1 MALSS
6 RSTLP
11 FSFIPFA
18 ALVVFVAPS
27 RDLRA
32 QAAPPPPVNITA
44 VGCLAQLPDSA
55 AAPPTGHEQ
64 DAAKGLALTRVAVPQ
79 RDAGANTPRSA
90 VTGSRPA
97 GSGTGTTDGATPR
110 PTARDEQSFWLVGS
124 KAPEL
129 LRLLGRRV
137 EVTGPIDE
145 RLAPNPGNQSV
156 TDAGAAAARR
166 AATAP
171 TEPSATAHPSAP
183 TRAISVSTFRLLNQN
198 CS

>member
-1 MALSS
+1 MALTS
-6 RSTLP
+6 RTTLP
-11 FSFIPFA
+11 FALAPIA
-18 ALVVFVAPS
+18 AFVVLAAPS
-27 RDLRA
+27 RELRA
-32 QAAPPPPVNITA
+32 QTSTPPVNITA

-64 DAAKGLALTRVAVPQ
+64 DAAKGLALTRVAAP
-79 RDAGANTPRSA
+79 RDASANTPRSA
-90 VTGSRPA
+90 VPGSLPA
-97 GSGTGTTDGATPR
+97 GSGTGTTDSATPR
-110 PTARDEQSFWLVGS
+110 PAAREEQSFWLVGS

-145 RLAPNPGNQSV
+145 RLAPNPGNQSI

-166 AATAP
+166 STTAP
-171 TEPSATAHPSAP
+171 TEPPATAHPSAP
-183 TRAISVSTFRLLNQN
+183 TRAISVSTFRLLNEN

>member
-1 MALSS
+1 MALTS

-11 FSFIPFA
+11 FSLIPLA
-18 ALVVFVAPS
+18 VFVVLAASS
-27 RDLRA
+27 RELRA
-32 QAAPPPPVNITA
+32 QAATPPVNVTA

-64 DAAKGLALTRVAVPQ
+64 DAAKGLALTRVAMPP

-90 VTGSRPA
+90 VPGSRPA
-97 GSGTGTTDGATPR
+97 GSGTGTTDSATPR
-110 PTARDEQSFWLVGS
+110 PAAREEQSFWLVGS

-129 LRLLGRRV
+129 LRLLGRRI

-145 RLAPNPGNQSV
+145 RLAPNPGNQSI
-156 TDAGAAAARR
+156 TDAGASSARR
-166 AATAP
+166 ATTVPAELP
-171 TEPSATAHPSAP
+171 ATAHPSAP
-183 TRAISVSTFRLLNQN
+183 SRAISVSTFRLLNEN

>member
-6 RSTLP
+6 RGTLP
-11 FSFIPFA
+11 FTFLPLA
-18 ALVVFVAPS
+18 ALVVLAAPS
-27 RDLRA
+27 RELRA
-32 QAAPPPPVNITA
+32 QAATPPVNITA

-64 DAAKGLALTRVAVPQ
+64 DAAKGLALTRVATPQ
-79 RDAGANTPRSA
+79 RDAGADTPRSA
-90 VTGSRPA
+90 VPGSRPA
-97 GSGTGTTDGATPR
+97 GSGTGTTDSVTPR
-110 PTARDEQSFWLVGS
+110 AASRDEQSFWIVGS

-145 RLAPNPGNQSV
+145 RLVANPGNQGV

-166 AATAP
+166 SATAP
-171 TEPSATAHPSAP
+171 AERPATAHPSAP
-183 TRAISVSTFRLLNQN
+183 TRAIAVSTFRLLNEN